1 MQELQS
7 VKRNLGSDSSLF
19 KQLID
24 SESAQKSVERKLDA
38 IEPAISKL
46 DASVKSL
53 ETTEHNLSRGLE
65 DFGEKL
71 DKGQLV
77 AANPAFEMELS
88 NKTVEISRLQS
99 QLQETSAELKT
110 LVTRSTGKEVM
121 NEKLL
126 QSLNDANSKKQAF
139 EDRVISLESEKIA
152 LQDEIQV
159 AEQRAREKLTKANTI
174 SQHNLEAT
182 YKQQLQGLEN
192 DKKALEKESAMLQKQ
207 VEKAEGPLVGYFL
220 GILNMCL
227 LAMQVQATEEAKKER
242 RQQGAMVRVIS
253 IKDIKETHI
262 NFTSLE
268 KCNSKSRSSKES
280 AQALQPNWTC
290 RLTKCFPCMGSVINF
305 RGILKSYRP
314 LFMTLK

>member
-46 DASVKSL
+46 DTSVKSL
-53 ETTEHNLSRGLE
+53 ETSEHNLSRGLE

-77 AANPAFEMELS
+77 AANPALEMELS
-88 NKTVEISRLQS
+88 NKSVEISRLQS
-99 QLQETSAELKT
+99 QLQEVSAELKS
-110 LVTRSTGKEVM
+110 LGIRFTGKEAE

-126 QSLNDANSKKQAF
+126 QSLNDANSRKQGY
-139 EDRVISLESEKIA
+139 EDRVINLESEKVA
-152 LQDEIQV
+152 LQEEIQV
-159 AEQRAREKLTKANTI
+159 TEQRAREELTHANTV
-174 SQHNLEAT
+174 SQNNLKAI
-182 YKQQLQGLEN
+182 YKQQLQGLE
-192 DKKALEKESAMLQKQ
+192 KEKRALEKESAKLQKQ
-207 VEKAEGPLVGYFL
+207 VEKAEGALVGYFL

-227 LAMQVQATEEAKKER
+227 HALCRSKSPRKPR
-242 RQQGAMVRVIS
+242 RNEDSKTPWYVPPS

-262 NFTSLE
+262 DFISLE
-268 KCNSKSRSSKES
+268 K
-280 AQALQPNWTC
+280 
-290 RLTKCFPCMGSVINF
+290 
-305 RGILKSYRP
+305 
-314 LFMTLK
+314 